1 MFMGQDGFIW
11 WIGVV
16 EDNNDP
22 LLIGRARIRIFGYHP
37 KAKRDETYSNTANN
51 AIPTSYLPW
60 AIPILPLNMPNAYG
74 KIGVGEWVFGFFMDG
89 EAAQEP
95 AILGYIPSAYRQG
108 EFTFS
113 KSVTPRTFYDLEGA
127 IPDGEYKSID
137 FVNKSNRFEWHTPS
151 NHHIRITEVANEFG
165 NKDFVLA
172 HSTGNLFV
180 AMQSDKNG
188 NSALALSHPNGHR
201 VILHP
206 GHIELSVWNGTS
218 SLIIDGSEIT
228 VRTPKGAY
236 PLVDQLNWISL
247 QQHTTQGGSKRGPR
261 NFTIGTRANP
271 PPPPPSGRRGG
282 GCFIPTTMVTLAD
295 SSKKRIDEIEIG
307 DYVLSFDKKTIN
319 RVRFIE
325 IVDGERH
332 KTVYTPNNT
341 YEAFATIDHPLYLY
355 GQLSAVDPYYTESLY
370 PWLGK
375 QEKIYLP
382 FTSDNK
388 YLKVYNLWV
397 DGDGTYIVNGY
408 GTSSIIYDGGMLS
421 DFLERGYF
429 DADKIQELY
438 KEYTTRGE
446 FLLHGAFVLNYIVGK
461 LKSDLL
467 YKLVA
472 YGAKAELNSIRRKL
486 IVDVPMYIASTFA
499 HTFEVFHKWK
509 MFKAK

>member
-1 MFMGQDGFIW
+1 MGQDGFIW

-37 KAKRDETYSNTANN
+37 KAQRVEVYSNTANN
-51 AIPTSYLPW
+51 AIPTGYLPW

-95 AILGYIPSAYRQG
+95 AILGYIPSAYRQR
-108 EFTFS
+108 EYSFS
-113 KSVTPRTFYDLEGA
+113 KGETPRTFYDLEGA
-127 IPDGEYKSID
+127 TPDGEYKAID
-137 FVNKSNRFEWHTPS
+137 FANKSNRFEWHTPS
-151 NHHIRITEVANEFG
+151 NHHIRMTEIANEFG

-172 HSTGNLFV
+172 HSIGNLFV

-188 NSALALSHPNGHR
+188 NSVLALSHPKGHS
-201 VILHP
+201 VIL
-206 GHIELSVWNGTS
+206 GES
-218 SLIIDGSEIT
+218 SLEIRYKNSTTSIILNDSDII
-228 VRTPKGAY
+228 VSSPKGTF
-236 PLVDQLNWISL
+236 PLIDQMNWIAY
-247 QQHTTQGGSKRGPR
+247 QTHTTQGGSKRGPR

-282 GCFIPTTMVTLAD
+282 GCFTPSTVVTMKNGL
-295 SSKKRIDEIEIG
+295 KKRICDIEIG
-307 DYVLSFDKKTIN
+307 EYVLSNDKKTAN

-325 IVDGERH
+325 IVDGDRH
-332 KTVYTPNNT
+332 KRLYTPNNT
-341 YEAFATIDHPLYLY
+341 YEPFATIDHPLYLY
-355 GQLSAVDPYYTESLY
+355 GELSAVDPMYTESLY

-382 FTSDNK
+382 FTGDNNSD
-388 YLKVYNLWV
+388 KVYNLWV

-408 GTSSIIYDGGMLS
+408 GTTSIIHDGGMLS
-421 DFLERGYF
+421 DLLERGYF
-429 DADKIQELY
+429 DESKIQELY

-461 LKSDLL
+461 LKCNLL

-472 YGAKAELNSIRRKL
+472 YGAKAKLNSVRRKL
-486 IVDVPMYIASTFA
+486 IVDMPMYVASAFTHMFA
-499 HTFEVFHKWK
+499 KIHRWRI
-509 MFKAK
+509 FKA